1 MKMKRVVSAVLAG
14 AVMLSLGGCKDK
26 QTAKGDDNKNEE
38 YEILWCIPGK
48 FGTDLDMVNEK
59 VNEYVKDKINATVKI
74 EAIDWGNYDSKV
86 NNSLNAGEKIDIA
99 WCNANNYIQRASEGT
114 ATDITELAKEYAP
127 KTLDAL
133 GEKFLKGCYYNGKL
147 YGIPANKDKAHNY
160 MFFYRKDI
168 AEKYNMDLSGVTS
181 FEDLF
186 PFFETIKKNEKNM
199 YAFGIGDSGTP
210 MHTMNYYDI
219 GTSNLVCFTD
229 EEEDTV
235 TTICRTEMFKKTAEQ
250 ARRLNELGY
259 IHPDVSIKE
268 NLNELKNNGQVF
280 GWLSQG
286 HSGTL
291 EEVQKNSQYPLA
303 EVQVSRTIV
312 DARDALGSVMYIPFT
327 CENPTRTM
335 EFMELFNT
343 DKYLNN
349 LVNFG
354 IEGVHYEKTG
364 ENTIKSLDKV
374 KDYNFVGSQ
383 WVLGNTFINY
393 IFDGY
398 NPQKQEILKK
408 FNDEA
413 VPSKYYGFMFNGE
426 EVEAEQTACQSILN
440 EYWKRF
446 AYGTCDVDSELKVYQ
461 EKLKKAGIDKVL
473 ECAQKQYE
481 EWKKISK

>member
-26 QTAKGDDNKNEE
+26 QTAKGEDNKNEE
-38 YEILWCIPGK
+38 YEIIWYIPGK
-48 FGTDLDMVNEK
+48 FGTDLGMVNEK
-59 VNEYVKDKINATVKI
+59 VNEYVKEKINATVKI
-74 EAIDWGNYDSKV
+74 EAIDWGNYDTKV
-86 NNSLNAGEKIDIA
+86 DNSLNAGEKIDIA
-99 WCNANNYIQRASEGT
+99 WCNANTYIQKACEGT
-114 ATDITELAKEYAP
+114 ATDITELIKEYAP
-127 KTLDAL
+127 KTMDDL
-133 GEKFLKGCYYNGKL
+133 GDKFLKGCYYNGKL

-160 MFFYRKDI
+160 IFVYRKDI
-168 AEKYNMDLSGVTS
+168 ADKYGMDLSGVTC

-186 PFFETIKKNEKNM
+186 PFFETIKQNEKNM

-210 MHTMNYYDI
+210 MNTAKEYNI
-219 GTSNLVCFTD
+219 GSSLVSFGVK
-229 EEEDTV
+229 EDDKLHGPGESSEFRRV
-235 TTICRTEMFKKTAEQ
+235 AMQSK
-250 ARRLNELGY
+250 RLNESGY
-259 IHPDVSIKE
+259 IHPDVSVKE
-268 NLNELKNNGQVF
+268 NLNELKNSGQVF

-291 EEVQKNSQYPLA
+291 EEIQIKSDYPLA
-303 EVQVSRTIV
+303 AVPVTDIIM

-327 CENPTRTM
+327 CENPIRTM
-335 EFMELFNT
+335 EFLELFNN

-349 LVNFG
+349 LINFG

-374 KDYNFVGSQ
+374 KDYNFIGSQ

-393 IFDGY
+393 IFDEY
-398 NPQKQEILKK
+398 NPQKQELLKE
-408 FNDEA
+408 FNDAA
-413 VPSKYYGFMFNGE
+413 VPSKYYGFMFNTE
-426 EVEAEQTACQSILN
+426 EVEAEVTACQSIVG

-446 AYGTCDVDSELKVYQ
+446 AYGTCDVDSEIKIYR

-473 ECAQKQYE
+473 ECAQKQYD